1 MLDAKNG
8 ICYHQVNI
16 IFRKLKSVQIILSNC
31 EGVGPM
37 TKKISTVIVCL
48 VCFALLLSA
57 CKMPASQ
64 APSEETGEA
73 KTTPIRIQTDSPQFM
88 TQTAV
93 AKSAETETEETEEI
107 EAEPTATNTPEPTE
121 VIPIP
126 TVTKPTEYTLQQ
138 GEFLYCIAR
147 RFNLN
152 PQDLLAV
159 NNIAEGQLV
168 SPGTT
173 LQIPQTGSW
182 PGETRTL
189 KPHPTAHTVTAGDTI
204 YSIACEY
211 GDVTPEAIIAVNQLE
226 EPYTLTAGQTLQ
238 IP

>member
-1 MLDAKNG
+1 
-8 ICYHQVNI
+8 
-16 IFRKLKSVQIILSNC
+16 
-31 EGVGPM
+31 M
-37 TKKISTVIVCL
+37 TKKYTTVIVCL
-48 VCFALLLSA
+48 VFLTLLLSG

-64 APSEETGEA
+64 SPTEETGEA

-88 TQTAV
+88 TQTAA
-93 AKSAETETEETEEI
+93 AKAAETAETEET
-107 EAEPTATNTPEPTE
+107 AVEPTPTNTPEPTE
-121 VIPIP
+121 VIPVP
-126 TVTKPTEYTLQQ
+126 TVTTPAEYTLKE

-159 NNIAEGQLV
+159 NNIAEGEIV

-173 LQIPQTGSW
+173 LQIPQTGAW
-182 PGETRTL
+182 PGDSRTL
-189 KPHPTAHTVTAGDTI
+189 KPHPTTHTVAAGETI

-211 GDVTPEAIIAVNQLE
+211 GDVTPEAIIAFNQLA
-226 EPYTLTAGQTLQ
+226 EPYDLSGGQTLQ

>member
-1 MLDAKNG
+1 
-8 ICYHQVNI
+8 
-16 IFRKLKSVQIILSNC
+16 
-31 EGVGPM
+31 M
-37 TKKISTVIVCL
+37 TKKYTTVIVCL
-48 VCFALLLSA
+48 VFLTLLLSG

-64 APSEETGEA
+64 SPTKETGEA

-88 TQTAV
+88 TQTAA
-93 AKSAETETEETEEI
+93 AKAAETAET
-107 EAEPTATNTPEPTE
+107 AVEPTPTNTPEPTE
-121 VIPIP
+121 VIQVP
-126 TVTKPTEYTLQQ
+126 TVTTPAEYTLKE

-159 NNIAEGQLV
+159 NNIAEGEIV

-173 LQIPQTGSW
+173 LQIPQTGAW
-182 PGETRTL
+182 PGDSRTL
-189 KPHPTAHTVTAGDTI
+189 KPHPTTHTVAAGETI

-211 GDVTPEAIIAVNQLE
+211 GDVTPEAIIAFNQLA
-226 EPYTLTAGQTLQ
+226 EPYDLSAGQPLQ

>member
-1 MLDAKNG
+1 
-8 ICYHQVNI
+8 
-16 IFRKLKSVQIILSNC
+16 
-31 EGVGPM
+31 M
-37 TKKISTVIVCL
+37 TKKFSIVIVWMVL
-48 VCFALLLSA
+48 LTLLLTG

-64 APSEETGEA
+64 APTEETGEA

-93 AKSAETETEETEEI
+93 AEAAQTETEAAT
-107 EAEPTATNTPEPTE
+107 AEPTPTNTPEPTE

-126 TVTKPTEYTLQQ
+126 TVTKPAEYTLKE
-138 GEFLYCIAR
+138 GEFLFCIAR
-147 RFNLN
+147 RFNVN

-159 NNIAEGQLV
+159 NNIAEGELV

-173 LQIPQTGSW
+173 LQIPDTGSW
-182 PGETRTL
+182 PGDNRSL
-189 KPHPTAHTVTAGDTI
+189 KPHPTTHTVAAGDTV

-226 EPYTLTAGQTLQ
+226 EPYDLTAGQTLQ

>member
-1 MLDAKNG
+1 
-8 ICYHQVNI
+8 
-16 IFRKLKSVQIILSNC
+16 
-31 EGVGPM
+31 M
-37 TKKISTVIVCL
+37 TKKYSIVIVWM
-48 VCFALLLSA
+48 VFFTLLLSG

-64 APSEETGEA
+64 APTEETGEA

-93 AKSAETETEETEEI
+93 AEAAQTETEAAT
-107 EAEPTATNTPEPTE
+107 AEPTPTNTPEPTE

-126 TVTKPTEYTLQQ
+126 TVTKPAEYTLKE
-138 GEFLYCIAR
+138 GEFLFCIAR
-147 RFNLN
+147 RFNVN

-159 NNIAEGQLV
+159 NNIAEGELV

-173 LQIPQTGSW
+173 LQIPDTGSW
-182 PGETRTL
+182 PGDNRSL
-189 KPHPTAHTVTAGDTI
+189 KPHPTTHTVAAGDTV

-226 EPYTLTAGQTLQ
+226 EPYDLTAGQTLQ